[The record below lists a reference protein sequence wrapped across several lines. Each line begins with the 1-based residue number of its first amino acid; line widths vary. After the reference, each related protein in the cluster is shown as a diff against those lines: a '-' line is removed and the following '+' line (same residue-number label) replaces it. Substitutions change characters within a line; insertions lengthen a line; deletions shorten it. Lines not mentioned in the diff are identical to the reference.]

1 MRLQCY
7 LPVLVALGGLF
18 LIPSSRGQSAL
29 NSYVAPDIE
38 ITVKTA
44 DSKPVPEQTMV
55 QLIRSNGLLY
65 DQKSLRNGKTRFDQV
80 SRTEFRV
87 LVMAPGYRR
96 AEKRVDVST
105 GVLLAAVSIELQPME
120 DTEDVASNVGLN
132 SLSPKVQREVGR
144 ALEALRKNK
153 PTDARKHL
161 ETAQRQ
167 VPNNA
172 EVEYLL
178 GIYAMQ
184 VKDVAEAQVHWTKTL
199 QFNPNHVSALLEVAQ
214 GFLAEQKSVEA
225 MPYLNRALAV
235 EPSSWRAHALLA
247 EADYLEGNR
256 DEAMKH
262 AERALDLGHERAAS
276 LEPLLAG
283 TLAESGDAKRAISIL
298 ENYVK
303 ANPSDRDAV
312 KQLERLR
319 NPESAGAD
327 GGAPRTLGATSL
339 ARMSAKAVELSI
351 RSNWLPPDVDDRVP
365 AVEPEAVCSLDDI
378 LPKVADQL
386 VKFIRSV
393 DHFTATETVADE
405 TINKWGVV
413 SSSEKRKFDYL
424 VSIEQIPSG
433 RLIVDEYRR
442 SGGKPAEF
450 PDGFITN
457 GLPALVMVFHP
468 SYVGNY
474 EMRCE
479 GLARRSEGL
488 AWQVHFQQRS
498 DKAAAIKGF
507 QVGMRGS
514 SHPAALK
521 GRAWISA
528 ESYQIVRLETD
539 LVRPM
544 PEIRLRA
551 EHTAIEYGSVTFR
564 EGNAK
569 LWLPLSAE
577 VHFEWMGQRIH
588 RRHSFDN
595 YMLFSIEERE
605 RIGSPTNVGPV
616 NSPERNSNI
625 CSSRHTLCVRP

>member
-1 MRLQCY
+1 MRLQCC
-7 LPVLVALGGLF
+7 LAVLVALGGLF
-18 LIPSSRGQSAL
+18 LIPSSRGQSSRGQSVL

-38 ITVKTA
+38 IAVKTA

-55 QLIRSNGLLY
+55 QLISFNGRLY
-65 DQKSLRNGKTRFDQV
+65 DQTPLRNGKARFDQV
-80 SRTEFRV
+80 SKSEFRV
-87 LVMAPGYRR
+87 LVMAPGYQR

-105 GVLLAAVSIELQPME
+105 GVLLATVNIELQPMGDAE
-120 DTEDVASNVGLN
+120 DAMSDVRLN
-132 SLSPKVQREVGR
+132 SLSPKVQREVGK

-153 PTDARKHL
+153 PSDARKHL
-161 ETAQRQ
+161 ETAQRRA
-167 VPNNA
+167 PNNA
-172 EVEYLL
+172 EVEYLF

-184 VKDVAEAQVHWTKTL
+184 VKDVTGAQAHWTKTL
-199 QFNPNHVSALLEVAQ
+199 EFNPNHLSALLELAQ
-214 GFLAEQKSVEA
+214 EVLAEKKSAEA
-225 MPYLNRALAV
+225 MPYLSRALAF

-256 DEAMKH
+256 DEAVKH

-276 LEPLLAG
+276 LEPLLAAA
-283 TLAESGDAKRAISIL
+283 LAESGDTTQAISIL

-303 ANPSDRDAV
+303 ANTSDTDAV
-312 KQLERLR
+312 KQLARLR
-319 NPESAGAD
+319 DPESAGAD
-327 GGAPRTLGATSL
+327 GGAPGTPGAPSFS
-339 ARMSAKAVELSI
+339 RINAKALELPV

-365 AVEPEAVCSLDDI
+365 AVDPVAICSLDEI

-386 VKFIRSV
+386 VALIHNV

-474 EMRCE
+474 EMSCE

-488 AWQVHFQQRS
+488 AWQVYFRQRS
-498 DKAAAIKGF
+498 DKTATMRGF
-507 QVGMRGS
+507 RVGMRGP
-514 SHPAALK
+514 SHPSALK

-544 PEIRLRA
+544 PEIRLLA
-551 EHTAIEYGSVTFR
+551 EHTAIEYGSVNFR
-564 EGNAK
+564 EGNVK

-605 RIGSPTNVGPV
+605 HIGSPKNADKA
-616 NSPERNSNI
+616 NSPERSTKD
-625 CSSRHTLCVRP
+625 SRP

>member
-18 LIPSSRGQSAL
+18 LIPSSRAQSVL

-38 ITVKTA
+38 IAVETA
-44 DSKPVPEQTMV
+44 DSKPVPEQTIV
-55 QLIRSNGLLY
+55 QLIGFNGRLY

-80 SRTEFRV
+80 SKSEFRV
-87 LVMAPGYRR
+87 LVMAPGYQR
-96 AEKRVDVST
+96 AEKRVDVTT
-105 GVLLAAVSIELQPME
+105 GVLLATVSIEFQPMG
-120 DTEDVASNVGLN
+120 DAEDVASDVGLN
-132 SLSPKVQREVGR
+132 SLNPKTQREVGK
-144 ALEALRKNK
+144 ALEALRKKK
-153 PTDARKHL
+153 PIDARKHL
-161 ETAQRQ
+161 EAAQRQ

-172 EVEYLL
+172 EVEYLF

-184 VKDVAEAQVHWTKTL
+184 VRDVAEAQAHWTRTL
-199 QFNPNHVSALLEVAQ
+199 KFNPNHLSALLEVAQ
-214 GFLAEQKSVEA
+214 GFLAEKKSAEA

-276 LEPLLAG
+276 LEPLLAAE
-283 TLAESGDAKRAISIL
+283 LAESGDAKRAISIL

-303 ANPSDRDAV
+303 ANPSDTDAV

-319 NPESAGAD
+319 NPESPVAD
-327 GGAPRTLGATSL
+327 GGAPGTLGTTSFST
-339 ARMSAKAVELSI
+339 MNAKVLELPI
-351 RSNWLPPDVDDRVP
+351 RPNWLPPDVDDRIP
-365 AVEPEAVCSLDDI
+365 AVEPEAVCSLDEI

-386 VKFIRSV
+386 VALIRNV

-433 RLIVDEYRR
+433 HLIVDEYR
-442 SGGKPAEF
+442 SGGGKPAEF

-468 SYVGNY
+468 SYVGTY
-474 EMRCE
+474 EMSCE
-479 GLARRSEGL
+479 GLARRNEGL
-488 AWQVHFQQRS
+488 AWQVHFRQRS
-498 DKAAAIKGF
+498 DKPAAIRGF

-544 PEIRLRA
+544 PGIRLLA
-551 EHTAIEYGSVTFR
+551 EHTAIEYGSVNFR
-564 EGNAK
+564 EGNVK
-569 LWLPLSAE
+569 LWLPVSAE

-595 YMLFSIEERE
+595 YMLFWIEERE
-605 RIGSPTNVGPV
+605 RIGSPKNVDTV
-616 NSPERNSNI
+616 NSPGRNTKD
-625 CSSRHTLCVRP
+625 SRP

>member
-7 LPVLVALGGLF
+7 LRVLVALGGLF
-18 LIPSSRGQSAL
+18 LIPSSRGQSSL

-55 QLIRSNGLLY
+55 QLIRFDGRLY

-80 SRTEFRV
+80 PRSEFRV
-87 LVMAPGYRR
+87 LVIAPGYQR

-105 GVLLAAVSIELQPME
+105 GVPLATMSIELQPMGDAE
-120 DTEDVASNVGLN
+120 DATSDVGLN
-132 SLSPKVQREVGR
+132 SLSPKAQREVGK
-144 ALEALRKNK
+144 ALEALRKKK
-153 PTDARKHL
+153 PSDARKHL

-172 EVEYLL
+172 EVEYLF

-184 VKDVAEAQVHWTKTL
+184 VKDVAEAQAHWTKTL
-199 QFNPNHVSALLEVAQ
+199 QFNPNHLSALLEVAQ
-214 GFLAEQKSVEA
+214 GFLAEKKSAEA
-225 MPYLNRALAV
+225 MPYLNRALTV
-235 EPSSWRAHALLA
+235 EPSSWRAHAMLA

-262 AERALDLGHERAAS
+262 AERALDLGHDRAAS
-276 LEPLLAG
+276 LEPLLAAA
-283 TLAESGDAKRAISIL
+283 LAESGDAKRAISIL
-298 ENYVK
+298 ENYAK
-303 ANPSDRDAV
+303 ANPSDMDAV

-319 NPESAGAD
+319 NPESASPE
-327 GGAPRTLGATSL
+327 GGAPGALGANSFSRL
-339 ARMSAKAVELSI
+339 SAKALELPI

-365 AVEPEAVCSLDDI
+365 AVESEAVCSLDEI

-386 VKFIRSV
+386 VTFIRNV

-413 SSSEKRKFDYL
+413 SASEKRKFDYL
-424 VSIEQIPSG
+424 VSIEQIPLG
-433 RLIVDEYRR
+433 RLIVDEYR
-442 SGGKPAEF
+442 SGGGKPAEF

-468 SYVGNY
+468 SYAGNY

-488 AWQVHFQQRS
+488 AWQVHFHQRS
-498 DKAAAIKGF
+498 DKAAAIRGF

-528 ESYQIVRLETD
+528 ETYQIVRLETD

-544 PEIRLRA
+544 PEIRLLA
-551 EHTAIEYGSVTFR
+551 EHTAIEYGSVSFR

-569 LWLPLSAE
+569 LWLPISAE

-588 RRHSFDN
+588 RRHSFDK
-595 YMLFSIEERE
+595 YMLFSIEEKE
-605 RIGSPTNVGPV
+605 RIGSPKNVGPV
-616 NSPERNSNI
+616 NSRERNSKD
-625 CSSRHTLCVRP
+625 SRR

>member
-7 LPVLVALGGLF
+7 LPVLVSLCGWF
-18 LIPSSRGQSAL
+18 LIPSSRGQSVL
-29 NSYVAPDIE
+29 SSYIAPDIE
-38 ITVKTA
+38 IAVKTA

-55 QLIRSNGLLY
+55 QLIGLNGRLY

-80 SRTEFRV
+80 PKNEFRV
-87 LVMAPGYRR
+87 LVMAPGYQR
-96 AEKRVDVST
+96 AEKRVDVTT
-105 GVLLAAVSIELQPME
+105 GALLATVSVELEPMGDAE
-120 DTEDVASNVGLN
+120 DAASDVGLN
-132 SLSPKVQREVGR
+132 SLSPKVQREIGK
-144 ALEALRKNK
+144 ALEALRKKK

-167 VPNNA
+167 VPNSA

-184 VKDVAEAQVHWTKTL
+184 VKDVAEAQSHWTKTL
-199 QFNPNHVSALLEVAQ
+199 EFDPNHLSALLEVAQ
-214 GFLAEQKSVEA
+214 GFLAEKNSAEA

-247 EADYLEGNR
+247 EADYLEGNH

-276 LEPLLAG
+276 LEPLLAAA
-283 TLAESGDAKRAISIL
+283 LAESGDAKRAISIL
-298 ENYVK
+298 EDYLK
-303 ANPSDRDAV
+303 AIPSDTDAL

-319 NPESAGAD
+319 SPESARSD
-327 GGAPRTLGATSL
+327 GGPGTLDATSFS
-339 ARMSAKAVELSI
+339 RMNAKALELPI

-365 AVEPEAVCSLDDI
+365 AVEPEAVCSLDEV

-386 VKFIRSV
+386 VTLIRNV

-405 TINKWGVV
+405 AINKWGVV

-433 RLIVDEYRR
+433 SLIVDEYRS
-442 SGGKPAEF
+442 SGGKAAEF

-474 EMRCE
+474 DMRCE
-479 GLARRSEGL
+479 GLARRSVGL
-488 AWQVHFQQRS
+488 AWQVYFRQRT
-498 DKAAAIKGF
+498 DKAAAIRGF

-528 ESYQIVRLETD
+528 ETYQLVRLETD

-551 EHTAIEYGSVTFR
+551 EHAAIEYGSVNFR

-595 YMLFSIEERE
+595 YMLFSIEEKE
-605 RIGSPTNVGPV
+605 RIGSPKNVAPA
-616 NSPERNSNI
+616 NSPEPNSKE
-625 CSSRHTLCVRP
+625 SRP